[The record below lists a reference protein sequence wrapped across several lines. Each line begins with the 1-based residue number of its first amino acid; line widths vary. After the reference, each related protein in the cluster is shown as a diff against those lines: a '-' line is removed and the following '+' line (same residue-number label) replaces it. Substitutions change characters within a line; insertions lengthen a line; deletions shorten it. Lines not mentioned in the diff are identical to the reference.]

1 MGHASGSGPR
11 SAGALWYGFP
21 VTRPLRLR
29 RSCHVVPATSP
40 RMLEKATG
48 LPADEVILDLEDSI
62 APGLKGGEARDRVV
76 AALRAGG
83 FRAPTV
89 AVRVNAVD
97 TPDCHRDLEAVVA
110 GAGDRV
116 DVIVLPKV
124 DDEGH
129 LAFAHHLLGALEAEA
144 GLPAGRIGLEAQ
156 IETARGLVGAER
168 IAAACPARL
177 EALVFGPGDFAASV
191 GMPQTTIGAPA
202 PDYPGDVWHHA
213 LARIAVAAKAE
224 GLQAVD
230 GPYAGIRDAEG
241 LEASARRSRALG
253 LDGKWSVHPAQIE
266 VLNAVYGVSQA
277 EFDRALVV
285 LDALDRAGARGQGAV
300 ASGGQMV
307 DEATRK
313 LAERLVARGR
323 LAGMNPTPPPPPRDD
338 PG

>member
-1 MGHASGSGPR
+1 
-11 SAGALWYGFP
+11 
-21 VTRPLRLR
+21 
-29 RSCHVVPATSP
+29 
-40 RMLEKATG
+40 MLEKATA
-48 LPADEVILDLEDSI
+48 LPADEVILDLEDSV
-62 APGLKGGEARDRVV
+62 APGVKGEEARQRVV
-76 AALRAGG
+76 AALLAGG

-97 TPDCHRDLEAVVA
+97 TPHCHRDLEAVIA
-110 GAGDRV
+110 RAGDRV
-116 DVIVLPKV
+116 DAIVLPKV

-129 LAFAHHLLGALEAEA
+129 LAFAHHLIGALEAEA

-168 IAAACPARL
+168 IAASCPARL
-177 EALVFGPGDFAASV
+177 EALVFGPGDLAASL

-213 LARIAVAAKAE
+213 LARIAVAARAE

-230 GPYAGIRDAEG
+230 GPYAGIRDPEG

-277 EFDRALVV
+277 EYDRAAEV
-285 LDALDRAGARGQGAV
+285 LAALARAGAQGHGAV

-313 LAERLVARGR
+313 LAEGVVARGR
-323 LAGMNPTPPPPPRDD
+323 LAGMDPTPAAPSGDD